1 MKEYDGNHNE
11 SSIRAFNDYI
21 MLLDKNKKL
30 TEYAVNKTKE
40 KLYSTLLNKLVGENA
55 DVFKINLDSLFITKE
70 LTNKIISND

>member
-1 MKEYDGNHNE
+1 
-11 SSIRAFNDYI
+11 

-40 KLYSTLLNKLVGENA
+40 KLYSTLLNKLIGENA